1 MSPCKFINEMVSAF
15 LLSLLEG
22 KQKERVVTRLLSM
35 LEWKHIG
42 SHLQAVQFIMQ
53 MKDDTLRSETKS
65 ALDIEVQAT
74 QERLKKLDADK
85 RGTWKP
91 PSQKE
96 MEQLHRRRVQ
106 LIRSQLKLESFRF
119 ITIIQKL
126 ASFRF
131 DFDKVAVRANIELVL
146 ADANMMNF
154 FRDRLGEVEV
164 VREGTDALEMHYFPL
179 PDERMDQLSHHDLL
193 SNVNGV
199 LDQCNRAD
207 PIRKLQEFLEGVQ
220 EIIQTIRK
228 PDNSHYS
235 LRDIY
240 MALESRD
247 PKLYL
252 SVLITLILIAS
263 FDRNSTMHSLD
274 SATFGRMESA
284 YTPFL
289 LLGGMHLFITLA
301 TFYSFVQIRV
311 PVIRYMRLHRAKLD
325 MMKLIADG
333 HSANAER
340 DGLDNFKKTAVYV
353 TGVKHGIA
361 ADEIRPIFQRYGI
374 VTAVRSPIG
383 ASWAVV
389 CYLGGT
395 GVDKCVNDINN
406 GKRDMELCELEEDG
420 SPNTRGFKP
429 LGVAIAKEVSI
440 KKAREIGEGHGSRDP
455 VAVLH
460 RRLQDGDADP
470 ALADEGG
477 VGSGHPDPEPVRAA
491 RRRPRV
497 GGDTRRWVRAAWDVL
512 LADLVLV
519 PHPQAPEDPGCKDCY
534 RVHHHELQAAS
545 NHRPARAL
553 LDLHFR
559 DGRLALLF
567 RRAYLVCDCEQGL
580 PRRAKPHRN
589 GLPWRAVHKPHV
601 MHGSWAPQ
609 LSIPCTRVC
618 LSLCFTEAAGFCL
631 QVSYSFAGFGGGGG
645 AGLGP
650 WLQQPEF
657 PEEVSELSDNVN
669 MRTPCSSRLMLAFE
683 IPVNFCRL
691 KVVMLGIRPGA
702 FRGVVHDHH
711 LIVHDLDHY
720 RCGSRHEPGTLLCDC
735 HLSAAHVFPS

>member
-1 MSPCKFINEMVSAF
+1 MDIGEQDRTVSPCKFINEMVSAF

-420 SPNTRGFKP
+420 SPNARGFKP
-429 LGVAIAKEVSI
+429 LGVAIAKKVSI
-440 KKAREIGEGHGSRDP
+440 KKADGLRPFDTTLAQNLEVAKDMEVEIQSQSFTGGYRMATQIQHLLTKVGLGRAIPIQSLYVLRDDGHVWEAILDVGFALLGMFSSPIWFSFHIHKLRKIP
-455 VAVLH
+455 AAKIVIECIITNYK
-460 RRLQDGDADP
+460 RL
-470 ALADEGG
+470 LI
-477 VGSGHPDPEPVRAA
+477 
-491 RRRPRV
+491 
-497 GGDTRRWVRAAWDVL
+497 TVL
-512 LADLVLV
+512 LALFSIYIFAMVGLLYFFDGHTSYATANKGYLGEQNLT
-519 PHPQAPEDPGCKDCY
+519 ATDYPGGPCTNLMSCMV
-534 RVHHHELQAAS
+534 R
-545 NHRPARAL
+545 
-553 LDLHFR
+553 
-559 DGRLALLF
+559 G
-567 RRAYLVCDCEQGL
+567 
-580 PRRAKPHRN
+580 HRN
-589 GLPWRAVHKPHV
+589 SPSLAREFASVSVLQRPPVFACRLV
-601 MHGSWAPQ
+601 
-609 LSIPCTRVC
+609 TRSRDLEV
-618 LSLCFTEAAGFCL
+618 EVVQA
-631 QVSYSFAGFGGGGG
+631 
-645 AGLGP
+645 LGP
-650 WLQQPEF
+650 G
-657 PEEVSELSDNVN
+657 
-669 MRTPCSSRLMLAFE
+669 CSSRSSPRRFLS
-683 IPVNFCRL
+683 CR
-691 KVVMLGIRPGA
+691 
-702 FRGVVHDHH
+702 
-711 LIVHDLDHY
+711 
-720 RCGSRHEPGTLLCDC
+720 TT
-735 HLSAAHVFPS
+735 